1 MMLGWLG
8 LSGCDRIGSKSGMC
22 MYGTP
27 TVNYQFKVKVTDQA
41 GKPVEG
47 LQVSIREDKDKELTD
62 NQGVATIEGRYTGG
76 YVDHEV
82 TFMVKDVDGE
92 KNGIVTDLSKSE
104 KITKADFINKGDGS
118 WNNGTVK
125 KDISLK
131 VERK

>member
-1 MMLGWLG
+1 
-8 LSGCDRIGSKSGMC
+8 
-22 MYGTP
+22 
-27 TVNYQFKVKVTDQA
+27 
-41 GKPVEG
+41 
-47 LQVSIREDKDKELTD
+47 
-62 NQGVATIEGRYTGG
+62 
-76 YVDHEV
+76 
-82 TFMVKDVDGE
+82 MVKDVDGE

>member
-27 TVNYQFKVKVTDQA
+27 TVNYQSKVKVTDQE